1 MMNNQPVIV
10 AKKIEKAFRLY
21 DRRLD
26 RIKETFHPFKKKY
39 YTPFW
44 ALKNISFEINKGE
57 AIGIIGRNGSG
68 KSTLLQVL
76 CGILMP
82 TSGSVKVDGRIAALL
97 ELGAGFNP
105 EFTGKENVY
114 LNAAIL
120 GFSKKD
126 MDERYDDIVEF
137 AEIGGFIDKPVK
149 TYSSGMYVR
158 LAFAVHA
165 CMDPQ
170 ILIVDEALSVGD
182 FFFQQKC
189 MKHMLSLRQ
198 KKVTLIFVSH
208 DSSMVRDLCDKAIYL
223 RNGQLSYFG
232 PSQKAIQLYYQ
243 EEAVQ
248 PRPDECQ
255 LDENLDLISLP
266 KNEQLNIVD
275 ILKQKAIWMAKDDD
289 KANNLEA
296 RLAAVIVL
304 DSENEMTTKFR
315 MGEKIKFKVL
325 YQTFTENP
333 VHVSVTIKNRYNQII
348 NCNGSYISE
357 IEPLKV
363 NKGSYIIFEF
373 QMECG
378 IELGHYSFSFN
389 LFKPGLPNR
398 GIAIDETPWLGPL
411 AIDWDFE
418 NKKAPFLGMFN
429 IPFYDAKF
437 IPVDESCF

>member
-1 MMNNQPVIV
+1 MNELKTIKVSGV
-10 AKKIEKAFRLY
+10 SKAFRLY
-21 DRRLD
+21 NRRLD

-39 YTPFW
+39 YEPFW
-44 ALKNISFEINKGE
+44 ALKDISFEVEKGE

-68 KSTLLQVL
+68 KSTLLQIL
-76 CGILMP
+76 CGIIKP
-82 TSGSVKVDGRIAALL
+82 TAGNVKVEGRISALL

-120 GFSKKD
+120 GFSKKE
-126 MDERYDDIVEF
+126 MDERYDDIVRF
-137 AEIGGFIDKPVK
+137 AEIGEFIDNPVK

-189 MKHMLSLRQ
+189 MKHMLSLRK

-208 DSSMVRDLCDKAIYL
+208 DSSMVRDLCDKVVYL
-223 RNGQLSYFG
+223 QNGQQRYFG
-232 PSQKAIQLYYQ
+232 PSRKAIQLYYQ
-243 EEAVQ
+243 EGAVQ
-248 PRPDECQ
+248 LQPNECQ
-255 LDENLDLISLP
+255 IDENLDLISFP
-266 KNEQLNIVD
+266 KNEQLHIVD
-275 ILKQKAIWMAKDDD
+275 ILKKKAIWMAKEGD
-289 KANNLEA
+289 KTNNLEA

-304 DSENEMTTKFR
+304 DSENEMTMKFR

-333 VHVSVTIKNRYNQII
+333 IHVSVTVKNRYNQII

-363 NKGSYIIFEF
+363 KKGSYIIFEF

-389 LFKPGLPNR
+389 LSKISLPNR
-398 GIAIDETPWLGPL
+398 GITIDETPWLGPL

-429 IPFYDAKF
+429 IPFHDAKF
-437 IPVDESCF
+437 IPVDEKCF